1 MRTRKTAS
9 AVLNDLLRL
18 LDFSKDN
25 QLAEWLGVSA
35 QAVSQA
41 RKKDKVPDGWLVQA
55 ALRKGF
61 SLDALLFEGGAEP
74 RGGEQTADGCDGEEQ
89 VKVDISLVPL
99 VAARLSA
106 GGGSLETGGDVLNH
120 FAFRQDWLQRK
131 GNPEDMVLMR
141 VYGDSMEPVIH
152 HNDLVLVDQGK
163 RHIIPHAV
171 FAVGIDDEIY
181 VKQVET
187 QPGHRLVLRS
197 FNERYAPVD
206 IDMRGDLADSIRIL
220 GRVIWWCH
228 EA

>member
-1 MRTRKTAS
+1 MKTRKTAS
-9 AVLNDLLRL
+9 AILNDLLRL
-18 LDFSKDN
+18 MGFSKDN

-41 RKKDKVPDGWLVQA
+41 RKKDKVPDGWLIQA
-55 ALRKGF
+55 ALRQGL
-61 SLDALLFEGGAEP
+61 SLDALLFDRAANGNPQPDTASGAA
-74 RGGEQTADGCDGEEQ
+74 EQS
-89 VKVDISLVPL
+89 KIDISLVPL

-106 GGGSLETGGDVLNH
+106 GGGSLETDGEVLNH

-197 FNERYAPVD
+197 FNERYAPVE

-220 GRVIWWCH
+220 GRAIWWCH

>member
-9 AVLNDLLRL
+9 TVLNDLLRL
-18 LDFSKDN
+18 LGFSKDN

-55 ALRKGF
+55 ALRQGF
-61 SLDALLFEGGAEP
+61 SLDALLFDNGPESGGRQAEA
-74 RGGEQTADGCDGEEQ
+74 ESCNEDEQ

-106 GGGSLETGGDVLNH
+106 GGGSLETDGKVLNH
-120 FAFRQDWLQRK
+120 FAFRQDWIQRK
-131 GNPEDMVLMR
+131 GNPGDMVLMR

-187 QPGHRLVLRS
+187 QPGHRLILRS
-197 FNERYAPVD
+197 FNERYAPVE

>member
-1 MRTRKTAS
+1 MKTRKPAS

-18 LDFSKDN
+18 LGLSKDN

-55 ALRKGF
+55 ALRQGF
-61 SLDALLFEGGAEP
+61 SLDALLFDSSPEP
-74 RGGEQTADGCDGEEQ
+74 CGTQQTAESREEEQ
-89 VKVDISLVPL
+89 SKIDISLVPL

-131 GNPEDMVLMR
+131 GNPEEMVLMR

-152 HNDLVLVDQGK
+152 HNDLVLIDQGK

-197 FNERYAPVD
+197 FNERYAPVE

-220 GRVIWWCH
+220 GRAIWWCH

>member
-9 AVLNDLLRL
+9 TVLNDLLRL
-18 LDFSKDN
+18 LGFSKDN

-55 ALRKGF
+55 ALRQGF
-61 SLDALLFEGGAEP
+61 SLDALLFDNGPESGGRQAEA
-74 RGGEQTADGCDGEEQ
+74 ESCNEDEQ

-106 GGGSLETGGDVLNH
+106 GGGSLETDGKVLNH
-120 FAFRQDWLQRK
+120 FAFRQDWIQRK

-187 QPGHRLVLRS
+187 QPGHRLILRS
-197 FNERYAPVD
+197 FNERYAPVE

>member
-18 LDFSKDN
+18 LGFSKDN

-41 RKKDKVPDGWLVQA
+41 RKKDRVPDGWLVQA
-55 ALRKGF
+55 ALRQGF
-61 SLDALLFEGGAEP
+61 SLDALLFDSGADFCSRQE
-74 RGGEQTADGCDGEEQ
+74 TADSCGQDEQ
-89 VKVDISLVPL
+89 SKVDIELVPL

-106 GGGSLETGGDVLNH
+106 GGGSLETGGEVLNH
-120 FAFRQDWLQRK
+120 FAFRQDWIQRK

-187 QPGHRLVLRS
+187 QPGHRLILRS
-197 FNERYAPVD
+197 FNERYAPVE